1 MDGHE
6 FCQIGRSQKDRAYIP
21 IIFLTARTS
30 VDNVATGFIAGA
42 DDYLTKPIHLNE
54 LIEAIQKYVM

>member
-1 MDGHE
+1 MIDVRL
-6 FCQIGRSQKDRAYIP
+6 FQLF
-21 IIFLTARTS
+21 FLTAWTS
-30 VDNVATGFIAGA
+30 VDDVATGFIAGA